1 MPEVEGYMKWVS
13 SNQVEAHFD
22 IDGSDYKCTLRP
34 ESHLPYFDLESAKLN
49 YDNTGQLTGAHSL
62 DGHVG
67 KKDFATS
74 FDNSSKIEGDLSD
87 PIDQASNFYGNAI
100 WTRML

>member
-1 MPEVEGYMKWVS
+1 MPEVEGYMKRMS

-22 IDGSDYKCTLRP
+22 IDGSDYKCTLRA
-34 ESHLPYFDLESAKLN
+34 ESQLPYFDLESAKLN

-74 FDNSSKIEGDLSD
+74 FDNSSKIEGDLSS
-87 PIDQASNFYGNAI
+87 PIDQYSSFYGNAI
-100 WTRML
+100 WTRTM